1 MKVTWTFHATC
12 LLLRRALHLVGQKGL
27 TKVKHKMQINIA
39 LQFQL
44 QLTFTSLGGV
54 THPCLKHKK
63 CIHWWFLPKMFD
75 FSLKVGGGQRFFISD
90 QLAGL
95 L

>member
-54 THPCLKHKK
+54 THPGLKHKNVF
-63 CIHWWFLPKMFD
+63 I
-75 FSLKVGGGQRFFISD
+75 GGFYQKF
-90 QLAGL
+90 
-95 L
+95 